1 MNKSHKVESCQS
13 GADFVRAAL
22 QSPALKSARWSGDHC
37 VVTGPLGHETLVNSK
52 YEYPPYLRR
61 RIARSL
67 LAIGL
72 AVCAA
77 MLVTPFLPF

>member
-1 MNKSHKVESCQS
+1 MNRSHKVESCQS
-13 GADFVRAAL
+13 GADFIRVTL
-22 QSPALKSARWSGDHC
+22 HNPALKSARWSGDHC
-37 VVTGPLGHETLVNSK
+37 IVTGPLGHETLVNSK

-72 AVCAA
+72 AMFAA
-77 MLVTPFLPF
+77 ALMMVR